1 MGTPSRAAVSDLRKA
16 DLSSG
21 RRMGG
26 LIVTLINWDP
36 LPLAV
41 VITLIA
47 GVFMGALNAFYER
60 AEHNAF
66 HCDAR
71 GSYGSVRLSL
81 RICRTSVNN
90 KSFWARYDKI
100 LQSSAAAFL
109 ITIVLLVVYGVILKR
124 TRFGRQVYM
133 TGGNANAARLAGINP
148 KMISTILYI
157 NSGMIA
163 TIAGILTAA
172 RVNMGSPTAIVSYNL
187 DAITVAVLGG
197 ISFTGGTGS
206 MSGVFIGILL
216 FNSFKNGLVI
226 SGLDSYYQIVASG
239 LLLMAALILDFY
251 REKSRLNALRSHKRV
266 S

>member
-1 MGTPSRAAVSDLRKA
+1 
-16 DLSSG
+16 
-21 RRMGG
+21 
-26 LIVTLINWDP
+26 
-36 LPLAV
+36 
-41 VITLIA
+41 
-47 GVFMGALNAFYER
+47 MGALNAFFTNVLNIMPFI
-60 AEHNAF
+60 ATLGVAT
-66 HCDAR
+66 
-71 GSYGSVRLSL
+71 VLSGL
-81 RICRTSVNN
+81 GQVFTNMQDIPVNN
-90 KSFWARYDKI
+90 KSFWALGTTKFFN
-100 LQSSAAAFL
+100 LLPLPFL

-124 TRFGRQVYM
+124 TRFGRQVY
-133 TGGNANAARLAGINP
+133 
-148 KMISTILYI
+148 
-157 NSGMIA
+157 
-163 TIAGILTAA
+163 